1 MEPFS
6 LLCYTLYMKCHYHV
20 SPTAQ
25 AKHAAAGLQSLHPD
39 HAVTNATHVIVVGGD
54 GTLLQALH
62 RTDIA
67 HLPIYGVHMGT
78 FGFLLNPPLSP
89 DHLKDVLNSAQAIT
103 VHPLVMDCTTSDGQ
117 THRAN
122 GYNDVYLTR
131 QTRQTAHI
139 RINVDGQER
148 MADLAGDGLLIATPA
163 GSTAYNAS
171 AGGPIV
177 PLGSD
182 LLAMTPIN
190 PFLPRHWK
198 GALLPATS
206 RITLDILDA
215 GHRPV
220 SATADNQEIRDVVTV
235 KISQD
240 RTQSR
245 CLLFNP
251 DHALEERIIRAQ
263 FLG

>member
-1 MEPFS
+1 
-6 LLCYTLYMKCHYHV
+6 MKCHYHV
-20 SPTAQ
+20 SPTPQ
-25 AKHAAAGLQSLHPD
+25 AIQAAADLQSTHPD
-39 HAVTNATHVIVVGGD
+39 HTAANATHLIVVGGD

-62 RTDIA
+62 RTDAA

-78 FGFLLNPPLSP
+78 FGFLLNPPLSANALP
-89 DHLKDVLNSAQAIT
+89 DLLQSAQPII
-103 VHPLVMDCTTSDGQ
+103 VHPLVMDCTTADGQ

-139 RINVDGQER
+139 KISVDGQER
-148 MADLAGDGLLIATPA
+148 MADLTGDGLVIATPA

-171 AGGPIV
+171 AGGPII

-182 LLAMTPIN
+182 LLALTPIN

-198 GALLPATS
+198 GALLPAIS
-206 RITLDILDA
+206 RITLDVLDRD
-215 GHRPV
+215 HRPV
-220 SATADNQEIRDVVTV
+220 SATADNQEIRNVAKVDVY
-235 KISQD
+235 QD
-240 RTQSR
+240 MAQSR
-245 CLLFNP
+245 RLLFNP